1 MNLLLLLLRR
11 SRGAVILAVCFG
23 LVTGAASAGLI
34 AHINAVLA
42 SGGTLADRGTVLG
55 FMALGVLML
64 GARIASQLLLT
75 RLQTG
80 TTFALR
86 DELSQRILATPLRRL
101 EELGTH
107 RLLATLVDD
116 VQSVTQGLLCLPPLL
131 INGGIILGCLTW
143 LAVMSRVVF
152 FALLIFAILGVAS
165 YLLPTR
171 RIVGLLRES
180 RRTDDRF
187 FRDLRSLTNGLKEL
201 KLHRERRAAF
211 LTQELFPTAE
221 ELKQLQVRVSTLHTF
236 TTSWGMSLFFFFI
249 GLLLF
254 ALPGIAPVSPSTLVG
269 YTLAV
274 LYLQQPLDSTMTL
287 LPMLG
292 AGTVAL
298 QHIDALALASPAPTE
313 ETLPPARLTASPA
326 RIDLVG
332 VTHAY
337 RREGED
343 TPFTL
348 GPIHLTLRPGEVL
361 FVVGGNGSG
370 KTTLAKLITGLY
382 APESGELRVDGKPVA
397 EAERE
402 QYRQLFSTVFSD
414 FHLFDTLLGLAPGA
428 VAERARAYLQRLQ
441 LDRKV
446 RIDASGALSTTEL
459 SAGQRKRLALLTAYL
474 EDRPVYL
481 FDEWAADQDPM
492 FKEVFYREL
501 LPDLKA
507 AGKAVVV
514 ISHDNRYFDVADR
527 LVRLDSGAIVADESQ
542 KRNTDGSEPSPAA
555 SPSAASG
562 TGLRL

>member
-1 MNLLLLLLRR
+1 VNLLILLLRR
-11 SRGAVILAVCFG
+11 SRGAVALAVCFG
-23 LVTGAASAGLI
+23 LLTGAASAGLI
-34 AHINAVLA
+34 AHINSVLS

-55 FMALGVLML
+55 FAALGMLML
-64 GARIASQLLLT
+64 SARIGSQLLLT
-75 RLQTG
+75 RLQTS

-86 DELSQRILATPLRRL
+86 DQLSQRILATPLRRL

-116 VQSVTQGLLCLPPLL
+116 VQAVTQGLLCLPPLL
-131 INGGIILGCLTW
+131 INSGIILGCLTY

-152 FALLIFAILGVAS
+152 LALLVFAVLGVAS
-165 YLLPTR
+165 YLLPIR
-171 RIVGLLRES
+171 HIVGLLGES
-180 RRTDDRF
+180 RKTDDRF

-201 KLHRERRAAF
+201 KLHGARRAAF
-211 LTQELFPTAE
+211 LTQELFPTAQ
-221 ELKQLQVRVSTLHTF
+221 ELKRLQVKISTIHTF

-254 ALPGIAPVSPSTLVG
+254 ALPGLAPVSTATLVG

-287 LPMLG
+287 LPVLG

-298 QHIDALALASPAPTE
+298 QHIDGLALAPTSQAGPPLAPVAAPAAP
-313 ETLPPARLTASPA
+313 S
-326 RIDLVG
+326 RIELVG

-348 GPIHLTLRPGEVL
+348 GPIDLTLRPGEIV
-361 FVVGGNGSG
+361 FIVGGNGSG

-382 APESGELRVDGKPVA
+382 SPESGELRVDGRPVG
-397 EAERE
+397 EADRE
-402 QYRQLFSTVFSD
+402 HYRQLFSTVFSD
-414 FHLFDTLLGLAPGA
+414 FHLFDTLLGLAPGE

-441 LDRKV
+441 LERKV

-481 FDEWAADQDPM
+481 FDEWAADQDPT
-492 FKEVFYREL
+492 FKEVFYRQL
-501 LPDLKA
+501 LPDLKT

-514 ISHDNRYFDVADR
+514 ISHDSRYFDLADR
-527 LVRLDSGAIVADESQ
+527 LVKLESGAIVAE
-542 KRNTDGSEPSPAA
+542 EPVPGAQRL
-555 SPSAASG
+555 
-562 TGLRL
+562 TGA